1 MYLNAL
7 IQKIFIIISS
17 TIIIISYGYSSYLY
31 SGNKLVFLL
40 FFFTI
45 HFYLLVSFFLSNLI
59 FDKVLSTFLWLGFY
73 LTIVFKIIFKFYVI
87 NEGEGNFRF
96 LPYQFDTVLI
106 WTSVAVMAFITSSI
120 FHRFIIKIKKL
131 NDDKNF
137 KLIEFYNNYKYKIL
151 FLFFILI
158 ILVNFYNFQFE
169 VYQKGILPAFKAY
182 PFLQMIIKFFVIF
195 GLTAISTVLI
205 DYDIK
210 SKNRLTFLV
219 LLIFYFEI
227 FTTNIVL
234 LSRSFIFIGGF
245 ILLSILIS
253 NKIKKENTN
262 YLNSFLIN
270 IIFFSFIYIISIQVI
285 NSVRSDRFFN
295 PDFVYSQEVE
305 KIKKENLDKLV
316 EADMIAE
323 RKIVRNNLIAK
334 REENNSITF
343 KEKIYNN
350 FKTISILI
358 QRRFVG
364 FESLAIVT
372 SSNRQ
377 SKEAFWSSF
386 KEKVNTNH
394 HQSYYS
400 TKFMSPKHRN
410 FKRGSSKQVS
420 VFLPGVIAF
429 FSYYG
434 SLVFLFISLLLIHS
448 FSGFVEKIAYSLSF
462 NSKIF
467 SSFVGYTL
475 AYRLIHFGYVPKNSY
490 MLLTAIFISIFGIFI
505 ISKLIKKYY

>member
-1 MYLNAL
+1 
-7 IQKIFIIISS
+7 
-17 TIIIISYGYSSYLY
+17 
-31 SGNKLVFLL
+31 
-40 FFFTI
+40 
-45 HFYLLVSFFLSNLI
+45 
-59 FDKVLSTFLWLGFY
+59 
-73 LTIVFKIIFKFYVI
+73 
-87 NEGEGNFRF
+87 
-96 LPYQFDTVLI
+96 
-106 WTSVAVMAFITSSI
+106 
-120 FHRFIIKIKKL
+120 
-131 NDDKNF
+131 
-137 KLIEFYNNYKYKIL
+137 
-151 FLFFILI
+151 
-158 ILVNFYNFQFE
+158 
-169 VYQKGILPAFKAY
+169 
-182 PFLQMIIKFFVIF
+182 MIIKFFVIF

-245 ILLSILIS
+245 MLLSILIS

-270 IIFFSFIYIISIQVI
+270 IIFFSFIYITSIQVI
-285 NSVRSDRFFN
+285 NSVRVDKFFN

-305 KIKKENLDKLV
+305 KIKKENLNKLV
-316 EADMIAE
+316 ETDMIAE
-323 RKIVRNNLIAK
+323 RKIDRNKQIAK

-343 KEKIYNN
+343 KEKVYNN
-350 FKTISILI
+350 LNNISILI

-386 KEKVNTNH
+386 KEKVNINH

-410 FKRGSSKQVS
+410 FTRGSSKQVS
-420 VFLPGVIAF
+420 VFLPGVVAF

-505 ISKLIKKYY
+505 ISKIIKKYY

>member
-1 MYLNAL
+1 M
-7 IQKIFIIISS
+7 
-17 TIIIISYGYSSYLY
+17 
-31 SGNKLVFLL
+31 
-40 FFFTI
+40 
-45 HFYLLVSFFLSNLI
+45 
-59 FDKVLSTFLWLGFY
+59 
-73 LTIVFKIIFKFYVI
+73 
-87 NEGEGNFRF
+87 
-96 LPYQFDTVLI
+96 
-106 WTSVAVMAFITSSI
+106 
-120 FHRFIIKIKKL
+120 
-131 NDDKNF
+131 
-137 KLIEFYNNYKYKIL
+137 
-151 FLFFILI
+151 
-158 ILVNFYNFQFE
+158 
-169 VYQKGILPAFKAY
+169 
-182 PFLQMIIKFFVIF
+182 
-195 GLTAISTVLI
+195 
-205 DYDIK
+205 
-210 SKNRLTFLV
+210 
-219 LLIFYFEI
+219 
-227 FTTNIVL
+227 
-234 LSRSFIFIGGF
+234 
-245 ILLSILIS
+245 LLSILIS

-270 IIFFSFIYIISIQVI
+270 IIFFSFIYITSIQVI
-285 NSVRSDRFFN
+285 NSVRVDKFFN

-305 KIKKENLDKLV
+305 KIKKENLNKLV
-316 EADMIAE
+316 ETDMIAE
-323 RKIVRNNLIAK
+323 RKIDRNKQIAK

-343 KEKIYNN
+343 KEKVYNN
-350 FKTISILI
+350 LNNISILI

-386 KEKVNTNH
+386 KEKVNINH

-410 FKRGSSKQVS
+410 FTRGSSKQVS
-420 VFLPGVIAF
+420 VFLPGVVAF

-448 FSGFVEKIAYSLSF
+448 FSGFVERIAYSLSF

-505 ISKLIKKYY
+505 ISKIIKKYY